1 TWYQPAEPAWG
12 PVAHGYRFA
21 PGDEADTPIDL
32 ADGSSIT
39 PFASVVTAAAGAG
52 GIAASS
58 SDVARWVRAL
68 FGGGVLR
75 ADTLGAML
83 GDVTRTER
91 YHPTVP
97 YGLGVQSTEVGGR
110 PSLGHSGRLLGF
122 RSVARWLPRERI
134 AIAVLTNQSRTD
146 PGIIA
151 RALLKI
157 ALRAPDGCACVDR
170 R

>member
-1 TWYQPAEPAWG
+1 M
-12 PVAHGYRFA
+12 AHGYRFES
-21 PGDEADTPIDL
+21 GDAKDRPIDL
-32 ADGSSIT
+32 SDGSSMV
-39 PFASVVTAAAGAG
+39 PFSSVVTASAAAG

-58 SDVARWVRAL
+58 GDVARWARAL

-75 ADTLGAML
+75 ADTLAAML
-83 GDVTRTER
+83 GDVTRTQR

-97 YGLGVQSTEVGGR
+97 YGLGVQLTEISGR
-110 PSLGHSGRLLGF
+110 PSIGHSGRLLGF
-122 RSVARWLPRERI
+122 RSVARWLPRERV

-146 PGIIA
+146 PGIVA